1 MTTPA
6 GSTSRVL
13 VILDPEYGERLQPAW
28 EGQPIWVE
36 LSPINEPVVREL
48 WRGVPAPNH
57 LTGITGLTF
66 DPSLS
71 AEDRLLAKLY
81 TIDLHHGPY
90 STTRPYT
97 ELEVIGCPLSDRIR
111 TALSELGFT
120 NFEEKNHGFLA
131 DRTPEEAAI
140 TR

>member
-71 AEDRLLAKLY
+71 AEERLLAELD
-81 TIDLHHGPY
+81 TIDLHHGPS
-90 STTRPYT
+90 STKRPYPN
-97 ELEVIGCPLSDRIR
+97 LR
-111 TALSELGFT
+111 
-120 NFEEKNHGFLA
+120 
-131 DRTPEEAAI
+131 
-140 TR
+140 

>member
-1 MTTPA
+1 M
-6 GSTSRVL
+6 SRL
-13 VILDPEYGERLQPAW
+13 FENFER
-28 EGQPIWVE
+28 
-36 LSPINEPVVREL
+36 R
-48 WRGVPAPNH
+48 VPAPNH
-57 LTGITGLTF
+57 LTEITGLTF

-71 AEDRLLAKLY
+71 AKEQLLAELD
-81 TIDLHHGPY
+81 TIDLHHGPS
-90 STTRPYT
+90 STKRPYT

-120 NFEEKNHGFLA
+120 NFEEKNHGTLA